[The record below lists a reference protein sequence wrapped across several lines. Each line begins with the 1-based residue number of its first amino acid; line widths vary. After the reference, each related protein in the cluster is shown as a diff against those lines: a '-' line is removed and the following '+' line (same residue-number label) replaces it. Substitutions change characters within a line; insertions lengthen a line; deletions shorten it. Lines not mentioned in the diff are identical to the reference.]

1 MSPFDYNIG
10 DELTSVSQAK
20 EEVIITYH
28 NITYHNHITILVILL
43 FELDYSDKEEV
54 TRNIK
59 QKIVWPNANKEN
71 WELMITNR

>member
-28 NITYHNHITILVILL
+28 NITYHNHITYQNHITILVILL

-59 QKIVWPNANKEN
+59 QKIV
-71 WELMITNR
+71 